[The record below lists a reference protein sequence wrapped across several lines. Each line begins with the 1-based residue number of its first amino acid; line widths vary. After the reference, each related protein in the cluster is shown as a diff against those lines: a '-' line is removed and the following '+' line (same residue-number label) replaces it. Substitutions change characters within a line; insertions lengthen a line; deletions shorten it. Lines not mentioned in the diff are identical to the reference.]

1 MDVTRRISEMYG
13 RFPYP
18 SPVRRRRRL
27 RELANLL
34 AIFCRET
41 GYRLEGKKVL
51 DAGTGTGH
59 RLIEAALMFR
69 HTDFTAVDVSEAP
82 LNIARQVASDAGVDN
97 VSFQQGNVLEAGDSY
112 GTFDMVL
119 SMGVVQILDDPAK
132 GLLNLATS
140 LRDDGVM
147 FLYIYGKHGS
157 TERMRR
163 KKIVSLLLQ
172 GETDFQ
178 TGIALVKELGF
189 EPPGYGWNVGFND
202 EASKDSL
209 IVDAYLSVHEKLYD
223 VDDIFELF
231 HSSGLY
237 GFLVYGIVF
246 GEQGRL
252 FDTRLGADAQ
262 VALQK
267 TDPAPYLPSPRL
279 QDKYQRLC
287 LADKYRLIDLLYQP
301 AGYTLMGFKAGAR
314 DHLTSDRIRAN
325 TLLI

>member
-112 GTFDMVL
+112 
-119 SMGVVQILDDPAK
+119 
-132 GLLNLATS
+132 
-140 LRDDGVM
+140 
-147 FLYIYGKHGS
+147 
-157 TERMRR
+157 
-163 KKIVSLLLQ
+163 
-172 GETDFQ
+172 
-178 TGIALVKELGF
+178 
-189 EPPGYGWNVGFND
+189 
-202 EASKDSL
+202 
-209 IVDAYLSVHEKLYD
+209 
-223 VDDIFELF
+223 
-231 HSSGLY
+231 
-237 GFLVYGIVF
+237 
-246 GEQGRL
+246 
-252 FDTRLGADAQ
+252 
-262 VALQK
+262 
-267 TDPAPYLPSPRL
+267 
-279 QDKYQRLC
+279 
-287 LADKYRLIDLLYQP
+287 
-301 AGYTLMGFKAGAR
+301 
-314 DHLTSDRIRAN
+314 
-325 TLLI
+325 